1 MPFPRGHTPCTTHA
15 HSMHTKG
22 ERPMTRILTLNVGSS
37 SLKISLHEEGAR
49 LGAASV
55 ESIGPRARLR
65 MGEARDV
72 EAPDHAAAF
81 AVAMEALDPGT
92 PDAVAHRIVHGG
104 ALYAAP
110 TRLTPQV
117 VARLREMIPLAPL
130 HQPPALAV
138 IGAAMLRFEEAL
150 HVGCFDT
157 AFHAAKPEVHDW
169 LPLPGRF
176 HERGLRRYGFH
187 GLACAS
193 VVHAL
198 GGDLPGRLVIAHL
211 GNGASVTAVRDGVGQ
226 SNSMGFST
234 LDGLMMGTRSGSID
248 PGVLIHLLRE
258 GMELDA
264 LEELLYA
271 GAGLKGVSG
280 VSNDMRVLMASDEPR
295 AAFAREMFAQ
305 GVAEGIARA
314 AVVLGGVDALV
325 FSGGIGEN
333 DTAMREMVLALTAP
347 IGAGADKA
355 RVVEADGEGVLARA
369 AAAMLEAGG

>member
-1 MPFPRGHTPCTTHA
+1 MA
-15 HSMHTKG
+15 
-22 ERPMTRILTLNVGSS
+22 RILTLNVGSS
-37 SLKISLHEEGAR
+37 SLKVSLHEEGERRA
-49 LGAASV
+49 GATV

-65 MGEARDV
+65 MGEARGV

-81 AVAMEALDPGT
+81 AVAMEALSPEE
-92 PDAVAHRIVHGG
+92 PDAAAHRIVHGG

-110 TRLTPQV
+110 TELTPRVIAQ
-117 VARLREMIPLAPL
+117 LREMIPLAPL

-138 IGAAMLRFEEAL
+138 IDAARARFGAAL
-150 HVGCFDT
+150 HLGCFDT
-157 AFHAAKPEVHDW
+157 AFHAAKPDVHDW
-169 LPLPGRF
+169 LPLPERF
-176 HERGLRRYGFH
+176 HDRGLRRYGFH

-198 GGDLPGRLVIAHL
+198 GEEGKGRLVIAHL

-258 GMELDA
+258 GMDLDA

-271 GAGLKGVSG
+271 EAGLRGVSG
-280 VSNDMRVLMASDEPR
+280 LSNDMRVLMASEDPR

-305 GVAEGIARA
+305 SVAEGIARA
-314 AVVLGGVDALV
+314 AVVLGGVDMLV

-333 DTAMREMVLALTAP
+333 DGAMRDMILALTAP
-347 IGAGADKA
+347 IGVGPETA

-369 AAAMLEAGG
+369 AMAMLEA